1 MYVNN
6 CKGKRLAK
14 VYFKGLCWLQRLSY
28 KPTHKDRTLP
38 SHPIEKSTVVHDA
51 LLFHPHHHIFSNTA
65 KIFSYP
71 LVVNLGTS
79 LEKYCKNH
87 TLWSKVDLLQ
97 VQTGDRWYYKV
108 SFSFSCLF
116 HGNRLQNRKQNR
128 SLLLQGGG
136 AVQCC
141 IRVFNLGEEYYIC
154 GFSLWKR
161 MIYNLLFYTDFD
173 IQKYLVIR

>member
-1 MYVNN
+1 MQQILQVRCLSIIVKESVSTYYLL
-6 CKGKRLAK
+6 LAK
-14 VYFKGLCWLQRLSY
+14 VCFKGLCWLQRMSY
-28 KPTHKDRTLP
+28 KPTHKERTPP

-51 LLFHPHHHIFSNTA
+51 LLFHPHHPIFSNTA
-65 KIFSYP
+65 KIFSYS

-141 IRVFNLGEEYYIC
+141 IRVFNLGE
-154 GFSLWKR
+154 R
-161 MIYNLLFYTDFD
+161 MFQLRILTLKKNDL
-173 IQKYLVIR
+173 